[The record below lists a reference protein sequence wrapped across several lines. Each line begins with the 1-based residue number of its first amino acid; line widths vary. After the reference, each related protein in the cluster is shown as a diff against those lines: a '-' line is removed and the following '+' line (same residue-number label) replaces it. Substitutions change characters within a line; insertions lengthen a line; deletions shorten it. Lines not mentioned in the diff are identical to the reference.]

1 MKPAPTIAA
10 LSLCALCLAGPASA
24 GGLELA
30 DCQLDGP
37 FGLNH
42 VKARCG
48 NLAVP
53 ENPAA
58 PDGRRIELNIAVV
71 PATSPNAAPDPVVLL
86 AGGPGQAATEAYAGL
101 PGAFKGLNEH
111 HDILLVDQRGTGS
124 SHPLDCP
131 LSPEEMWAPKMDAQ
145 DAREHTRQCLDG
157 LKDSDPRFYTT
168 PIAMD
173 DLERVRQALGY
184 GPMDLVGVSYGTRA
198 AQVFLRRHP
207 DSVRSVVLAG
217 VVPMQAALG
226 LDHARHLDDDLD
238 RIFRR
243 CADSDACSRAF
254 PHPRSDMLSLLQQ
267 LGEAPVQV
275 AFAHPRTGEWMEV
288 PFSRD
293 ALGGAIRLLAYVP
306 EGQALLPL
314 LLSDAHSSGRLDK
327 LAAQA
332 LMVSESLMDQISRG
346 MELSVMCA
354 EDVPFFPA
362 DWRSGKDSVI
372 GDELVQYSR
381 AACQVWPRGEIPE
394 DYHEPVQS
402 DKPVLML
409 TGEYD
414 PVTPADFAEQ
424 AKAGL
429 SNVKSLIVPGQGHA
443 LLGRGCVDRVIGNFV
458 RDAGFDDLGEDCLKE
473 MGPMPFFIDYT
484 GPTP

>member
-1 MKPAPTIAA
+1 LQRAPSILA
-10 LSLCALCLAGPASA
+10 LALCAFGLAGPTWAA
-24 GGLELA
+24 DLELT

-42 VKARCG
+42 VKARCAT
-48 NLAVP
+48 LAVP

-58 PDGRRIELNIAVV
+58 PEGRRIELNVAVI
-71 PATSPNAAPDPVVLL
+71 PATAPTPSPDPVVLL
-86 AGGPGQAATEAYAGL
+86 AGGPGQAATEAFAGL

-111 HDILLVDQRGTGS
+111 HDILLLDQRGTGS

-131 LSPEEMWAPKMDAQ
+131 LSPEEMWAPKMDADDVRQ
-145 DAREHTRQCLDG
+145 RTRQCLDG
-157 LKDSDPRFYTT
+157 LADTDPRFYTT

-184 GPMDLVGVSYGTRA
+184 GPMNLVGVSYGTRA

-226 LDHARHLDDDLD
+226 LDHARHLDDDLN
-238 RIFRR
+238 RIFAR
-243 CADSDACSRAF
+243 CADSEACAKAF
-254 PHPRSDMLSLLQQ
+254 PEPRKAMLALLDR
-267 LGEAPVQV
+267 LDGSAAQV

-293 ALGGAIRLLAYVP
+293 ALAGAIRLLAYVP

-314 LLSDAHSSGRLDK
+314 LLSDAQSSARWDK

-332 LMVSESLMDQISRG
+332 LMVSDSLMDQISRG

-354 EDVPFFPA
+354 EDVPFFPG
-362 DWRSGKDSVI
+362 DWHPGADSVI
-372 GDELVQYSR
+372 GDALVEYAR
-381 AACQVWPRGEIPE
+381 AACQVWPRGQIP
-394 DYHEPVQS
+394 DGYHDPVQS

-409 TGEYD
+409 TGEFD
-414 PVTPADFAEQ
+414 PVTPADYAEQ
-424 AKAGL
+424 ALAGFT
-429 SNVKSLIVPGQGHA
+429 NVKSLTVPGQGHA
-443 LLGRGCVDRVIGNFV
+443 LLGRGCVDDVIAHFV
-458 RDAGFDDLGEDCLKE
+458 RDAGFADLGEDCLDD
-473 MGPMPFFIDYT
+473 MGPMPFFIDFT